1 MEGNGMGDLPANDND
16 KHFRNP
22 DLPPDLPVTEETV
35 EEELPVVK
43 GGPEGLRKKIK
54 AMGPSKRHEDDW
66 TRTPNTNGTGAIHCR
81 SFFAK
86 LNQDA
91 VAYMDQS
98 INEWLDENPQYEVK
112 FVSSTVGTMRGK
124 VGPQEVLICQVW
136 V

>member
-1 MEGNGMGDLPANDND
+1 MAGFSNHEHD

-22 DLPPDLPVTEETV
+22 DLPPDNPVVEEDLEEALPVASEG
-35 EEELPVVK
+35 P
-43 GGPEGLRKKIK
+43 GGLKKKIK
-54 AMGPSKRHEDDW
+54 AMGSLKRHEDEW
-66 TRTPNTNGTGAIHCR
+66 TRTPNTTGAGAIHCR

-86 LNQDA
+86 LTSDA

-98 INEWLDENPQYEVK
+98 INEWLDEHPQYEVK
-112 FVSSTVGTMRGK
+112 FVNSTIGTMRGK

>member
-1 MEGNGMGDLPANDND
+1 MAPFPAGESD

-22 DLPPDLPVTEETV
+22 DLPPDLPVEEAI
-35 EEELPVVK
+35 EEELPIAE

-54 AMGPSKRHEDDW
+54 AMGKSKRHEDDW

-81 SFFAK
+81 SFFTK
-86 LNQDA
+86 LTEDA

-98 INEWLDENPQYEVK
+98 INEWLDQHPQYEVK
-112 FVSSTVGTMRGK
+112 FVSSTIGTMQGK
-124 VGPQEVLICQVW
+124 TGPQSVLICQVW

>member
-1 MEGNGMGDLPANDND
+1 MVEKPANEND

-22 DLPPDLPVTEETV
+22 DLPPDLPVPEEAIAK
-35 EEELPVVK
+35 ELPVVE
-43 GGPEGLRKKIK
+43 GGPDGLRKKIK
-54 AMGPSKRHEDDW
+54 VMGPTKRHEDEW
-66 TRTPNTNGTGAIHCR
+66 TRTPNTTGIGAIHCR
-81 SFFAK
+81 SFFTK

-112 FVSSTVGTMRGK
+112 FVSSTIGTMRGK
-124 VGPQEVLICQVW
+124 VGPQEVMICQVW